1 MHFKDLR
8 VHSMCYMYCGVSKQ
22 IIAPGWKRGCV
33 EKSANY
39 DFNFWEKNSHFQL
52 FLVTINKRSPY
63 SILKKL
69 KRYNYKHV
77 GTEHF

>member
-8 VHSMCYMYCGVSKQ
+8 VHSTVCVSKQ

-39 DFNFWEKNSHFQL
+39 DFNFWEKKFQPVQV
-52 FLVTINKRSPY
+52 FD
-63 SILKKL
+63 
-69 KRYNYKHV
+69 
-77 GTEHF
+77 F

>member
-39 DFNFWEKNSHFQL
+39 DFNFWEKNSNQFKSLTFDIL
-52 FLVTINKRSPY
+52 F
-63 SILKKL
+63 
-69 KRYNYKHV
+69 
-77 GTEHF
+77 